1 MIDAP
6 RLETERLILRG
17 IEPADFEAFAAMM
30 ADAEVARFITMDQKA
45 QDRMDA
51 WRTMA
56 YAMGHWAA
64 RGFGM
69 WAVVEKSS
77 GRFIGRVGPNYPEGW
92 PDKEIGWALARETWG
107 KGYATEAARAAMNYA
122 FTVLRWPRAISLIAP
137 QNTRSA
143 AVALRLGSR
152 KQPET
157 FVFKS
162 FTLDIYAQDNP
173 QRG

>member
-30 ADAEVARFITMDQKA
+30 ADADVARFITMERKA

-77 GRFIGRVGPNYPEGW
+77 NRFIG
-92 PDKEIGWALARETWG
+92 AG
-107 KGYATEAARAAMNYA
+107 KNSSQVVR
-122 FTVLRWPRAISLIAP
+122 
-137 QNTRSA
+137 
-143 AVALRLGSR
+143 
-152 KQPET
+152 
-157 FVFKS
+157 
-162 FTLDIYAQDNP
+162 
-173 QRG
+173 